1 MELIIII
8 FIIVSIVAAVNKNK
22 TPNNPGQPGNRPV
35 PPQQRPGNVQ
45 GNRQPNIR
53 PNTPQTARTPNMP
66 PNTGAFGRA
75 AQPAPGMAKTP
86 MQEEYER
93 FLKRQAAREALSPEG
108 KPSTEGECIE
118 PNPGHCAV
126 EHHEDAAYSQTQNER
141 IDMDKQELIKGI
153 LWSEI
158 LGKPK
163 CMR

>member
-22 TPNNPGQPGNRPV
+22 TSNTPGQPGSRPV
-35 PPQQRPGNVQ
+35 PPQPSPGNNP
-45 GNRQPNIR
+45 GNRQPYR
-53 PNTPQTARTPNMP
+53 TAPPQAGRSGMP
-66 PNTGAFGRA
+66 GRA
-75 AQPAPGMAKTP
+75 VKPAPGAAKTP

-118 PNPGHCAV
+118 PNPNHCAV
-126 EHHEDAAYSQTQNER
+126 EHQEDAAYRQTENEF
-141 IDMDKQELIKGI
+141 IDVEKQELMKGI